1 METVSAAL
9 KGAYTHSVYLHKRVG
24 CTEAVES
31 VTVIEVTKM
40 AQCTAVSMD

>member
-1 METVSAAL
+1 MKTVSAAL
-9 KGAYTHSVYLHKRVG
+9 EGAYTHSVSLHKRVG

-40 AQCTAVSMD
+40 AQCAAVSID

>member
-1 METVSAAL
+1 MKTVRAAL

-24 CTEAVES
+24 CTKAAES

-40 AQCTAVSMD
+40 AQCAAVSID